1 MKNYI
6 LIALGLFLSSSMF
19 SQEEILTIGIGS
31 GLNSFNGDVDFNKGI
46 SPLTSTRSTFFLN
59 VEKRL
64 TNTIGL
70 QLDISKGNLSVNER
84 STTIL
89 NNRNFESDILKIGTN
104 FLIHLDNDKL
114 IKKSSPF
121 SPYISLGFSYL
132 GFSSYS
138 DYYDANNDY
147 YHYWDDGSIRDVAQS
162 DTASNTNFLYRDY
175 NYETLLEDSNT
186 TYARNT
192 FCIPVALGFKWKLS
206 NQLQVR
212 LFASYNYTFTDW
224 IDNVNADDNNDVF
237 TTLGFSVNYVLR
249 KVDLEEK
256 NKYLDI
262 NLDDFST
269 SDEDGDGVYD
279 LDDLCHR
286 TKSGIE
292 VDKKGCPLDSDNDG
306 VADYLDKEPNT
317 KPSVNVDE
325 EGRELTDSL
334 LKVRIFIRDSME
346 TERIKVNSEGT
357 TGSIIFKEID
367 VIEQKFLLLRSC
379 LITPKYILREEFI
392 SKHEE
397 IT

>member
-1 MKNYI
+1 M
-6 LIALGLFLSSSMF
+6 
-19 SQEEILTIGIGS
+19 
-31 GLNSFNGDVDFNKGI
+31 
-46 SPLTSTRSTFFLN
+46 
-59 VEKRL
+59 
-64 TNTIGL
+64 
-70 QLDISKGNLSVNER
+70 
-84 STTIL
+84 
-89 NNRNFESDILKIGTN
+89 
-104 FLIHLDNDKL
+104 
-114 IKKSSPF
+114 
-121 SPYISLGFSYL
+121 
-132 GFSSYS
+132 
-138 DYYDANNDY
+138 
-147 YHYWDDGSIRDVAQS
+147 
-162 DTASNTNFLYRDY
+162 
-175 NYETLLEDSNT
+175 
-186 TYARNT
+186 
-192 FCIPVALGFKWKLS
+192 
-206 NQLQVR
+206 
-212 LFASYNYTFTDW
+212 
-224 IDNVNADDNNDVF
+224 F

-262 NLDDFST
+262 NMDDFST

-279 LDDLCHR
+279 LDDLCHH
-286 TKSGIE
+286 TKGGIE

-357 TGSIIFKEID
+357 TGSIIFKDID
-367 VIEQKFLLLRSC
+367 IIEQKFILLRSC